1 MTEDRSNTLIV
12 RSVIDLGHDLGLGL
26 TIVAEGVEN
35 QHTLTA
41 LAAYGCDIAQG
52 YHHARPLPAAS
63 FITWYTNHRTPQP
76 MTTTHHAEP

>member
-12 RSVIDLGHDLGLGL
+12 RSVIDLGHDLGL

-52 YHHARPLPAAS
+52 YHHARPLTATN
-63 FITWYTNHRTPQP
+63 FTTRYTNNRTPQP
-76 MTTTHHAEP
+76 MTTTQHTEP